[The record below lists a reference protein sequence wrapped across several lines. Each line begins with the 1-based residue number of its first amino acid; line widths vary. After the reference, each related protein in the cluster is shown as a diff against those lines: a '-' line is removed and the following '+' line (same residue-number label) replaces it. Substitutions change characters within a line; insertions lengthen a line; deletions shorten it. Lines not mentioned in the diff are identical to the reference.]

1 MKKEINSKS
10 RRKWIMGGLAAFAS
24 VALLTTGFAVWI
36 VGANNTSENKDVD
49 VTVDTAKNESINFV
63 LNVEANPS
71 IALKESAAVS
81 GGKIVNVAGSDVSAN
96 PLQISYSQSTITYGS
111 GYEFNFSSIKFSIVE
126 EEGYAAVKTA
136 TGANKLTGDYAR
148 TGTEF
153 TYLTAPATIDISTLN
168 KVESATGNSTTI
180 TLPAGTL
187 NFTWGTFFDAKSPA
201 TYYNDK
207 YANETNQVA
216 LGKAAD
222 EITTELKAMY
232 DQLNGNKIKLLA
244 ELA

>member
-36 VGANNTSENKDVD
+36 VGANNTSENKDVS

-81 GGKIVNVAGSDVSAN
+81 GGKIVNVAEDDVSAN

-111 GYEFNFSSIKFSIVE
+111 GYDFKFTSIKFSIVE

-136 TGANKLTGDYAR
+136 TGASKLTGAYAR

-153 TYLTAPATIDISTLN
+153 TYLTAPETINISTLE
-168 KVESATGNSTTI
+168 KVKSTTGNSTTI

-187 NFTWGTFFDAKSPA
+187 DFTWGTFFDAKSPA
-201 TYYNDK
+201 KYYNDK
-207 YANETNQVA
+207 YANETDQVA

-222 EITTELKAMY
+222 EITTELDAMY
-232 DQLNGNKIKLLA
+232 DQLNGKKIKLLA

>member
-1 MKKEINSKS
+1 MKKEINTKSK
-10 RRKWIMGGLAAFAS
+10 RKWIMGGLAAFAS
-24 VALLTTGFAVWI
+24 VALLTTGFAIWI
-36 VGANNTSENKDVD
+36 VGTNNTSENKDVN

-81 GGKIVNVAGSDVSAN
+81 GKIVNVAESEVSAN
-96 PLQISYSQSTITYGS
+96 PLQISYSQSTITYGAE
-111 GYEFNFSSIKFSIVE
+111 YDFKFTSIEFSIVE
-126 EEGYAAVKTA
+126 AEGYATVKTA
-136 TGANKLTGDYAR
+136 TDASKLTGTYAR
-148 TGTEF
+148 TGTDF
-153 TYLTAPATIDISTLN
+153 TYLTAPKSIDISTLS
-168 KVESATGNSTTI
+168 KVESTTGNSTTI
-180 TLPAGTL
+180 TLPAGKL
-187 NFTWGTFFDAKSPA
+187 DFTWGTFFEGKPPA

-207 YANETNQVA
+207 YADETDLVT

-232 DQLNGNKIKLLA
+232 EQLNSKKIKLLA

>member
-1 MKKEINSKS
+1 MKKEINTKSK
-10 RRKWIMGGLAAFAS
+10 RKWIMGGLAAFAS

-36 VGANNTSENKDVD
+36 VGTNNASDNKDVN

-63 LNVEANPS
+63 LNVEANPR

-81 GGKIVNVAGSDVSAN
+81 GKIVNVAEGDASTN
-96 PLQISYSQSTITYGS
+96 PLQISYSQSTITYGAA
-111 GYEFNFSSIKFSIVE
+111 FDFKFTSIQFSIVAGD
-126 EEGYAAVKTA
+126 GYASVKTA
-136 TGANKLTGDYAR
+136 TDANKLTGTYAR
-148 TGTEF
+148 TGTDF
-153 TYLTAPATIDISTLN
+153 TYLTAPETISISALE
-168 KVESATGNSTTI
+168 KVKSTTGNSTTI
-180 TLPAGTL
+180 TLPEGKL
-187 NFTWGTFFDAKSPA
+187 DFTWGTFFDGESPA
-201 TYYNDK
+201 TYYNKK
-207 YANETNQVA
+207 YVNETDLVA

>member
-36 VGANNTSENKDVD
+36 VGANNTSENKEVN

-81 GGKIVNVAGSDVSAN
+81 GKIVNVAGSDASAN
-96 PLQISYSQSTITYGS
+96 PLQISYSQSTITYGA
-111 GYEFNFSSIKFSIVE
+111 GYDFKFTSIKFSIVE
-126 EEGYAAVKTA
+126 GDGYAAVKTA
-136 TGANKLTGDYAR
+136 TDASKLTGAYAR
-148 TGTEF
+148 TGTDF
-153 TYLTAPATIDISTLN
+153 TYLTAPATMNISTLE
-168 KVESATGNSTTI
+168 KVKSTTGNSTTI

-187 NFTWGTFFDAKSPA
+187 DFTWGTFFDAKSPA
-201 TYYNDK
+201 TYYNEK
-207 YANETNQVA
+207 YANETDQVA

-222 EITTELKAMY
+222 EITTELNAMY
-232 DQLNGNKIKLLA
+232 TQLNGNKIKLLA